1 MFKCV
6 VLLKGSHLEIV
17 PGTKGSIKGL
27 TCSAIQNSLARL
39 LRFQIDWDTVTRIT
53 YSTDYFQRLTLESWF
68 TNLKEMPLNR
78 SQQLQSFK

>member
-1 MFKCV
+1 MFKSV

-17 PGTKGSIKGL
+17 PETKGPIKGL
-27 TCSAIQNSLARL
+27 TCSAIQNSLARF
-39 LRFQIDWDTVTRIT
+39 LRFQIDWDSVTCIT